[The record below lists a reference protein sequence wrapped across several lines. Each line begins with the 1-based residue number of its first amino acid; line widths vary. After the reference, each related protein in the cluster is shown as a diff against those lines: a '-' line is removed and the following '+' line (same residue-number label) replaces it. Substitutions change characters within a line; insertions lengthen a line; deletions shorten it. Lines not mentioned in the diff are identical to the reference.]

1 MSVTGLDVFDT
12 TVDKTNGGLKDLM
25 ERLQCSRHDAYVR
38 LAGLATEGGVRTVW
52 RA

>member
-25 ERLQCSRHDAYVR
+25 EHCSARGTMPTSASPAWPR
-38 LAGLATEGGVRTVW
+38 KAA
-52 RA
+52 